1 LSAVNGEKKR
11 CYVYARL
18 STEDQHRRAE
28 YSSLESQEKVCK
40 AYIAS
45 QEPNGWK
52 YVTTIKDLSSGGNTD
67 RPGLSEL
74 LEHIKQNKVDVVV
87 TTKMDRLT
95 RNIKDFWTLYEVMQE
110 YDCQFVCATQEL
122 NSTTA
127 HGRFFINILMS
138 FAEFELETIRER
150 TRAKMLSQA
159 EEGLWHGGR
168 APFGYE
174 RHKDRKGLL
183 IPHKIEAAVV
193 KKIFDLFVKLGSPA
207 AVAKEINGMGYRTK
221 SKKKTKFS
229 KWTITYILSNPLYIG
244 KTTFGGQSF
253 DGKHKALIPVNRF
266 NHVQKMLEKNKQTR
280 TGPTQNKYNFRLRG
294 ILKCGDCGSMMTP
307 SPAKSGRYLYYRCTR
322 VSKYSK
328 EECKVRKI
336 GARAI
341 EDAVVNKLCEIGTD
355 EAVIKEAVRKAN
367 KASTEGARAKAKELN
382 GLIGELRPIQEAIDN
397 SVRYIEQHADLPKAM
412 AERLPE
418 LETRKEQLETQIQRL
433 EFDIG
438 QLKDYQIDTELLT
451 KTLQDFRAIYNEL
464 TPEEQ
469 TRLLQLMVQ
478 EVVLGEDTLKI
489 YVFPLGDSG
498 KPLEYLLRHPEFA
511 ESDKKRG

>member
-1 LSAVNGEKKR
+1 LKSNTVEKKR
-11 CYVYARL
+11 CYVYVRL

-52 YVTTIKDLSSGGNTD
+52 YVTSIKDLSSGGNTD
-67 RPGLSEL
+67 RPGLNEL
-74 LEHIKQNKVDVVV
+74 VENIKQDKVDVVV

-95 RNIKDFWTLYEVMQE
+95 RNIKDFWILYEIMQE
-110 YDCQFVCATQEL
+110 HGCQFVCATQEL

-174 RHKDRKGLL
+174 RHKEKRCLL
-183 IPHKIEAAVV
+183 IPHKTEATVV

-221 SKKKTKFS
+221 SKSKTKFS
-229 KWTITYILSNPLYIG
+229 KWSITYILSNRLYIG
-244 KTTFGGQSF
+244 KTTFAGQIF
-253 DGKHKALIPVNRF
+253 EGQHKPLITANRF
-266 NHVQKMLEKNKQTR
+266 NHVQKMMAKNKRTR
-280 TGPTQNKYNFRLRG
+280 TVPSQNKYDFRLKG

-307 SPAKSGRYLYYRCTR
+307 SPAKSGKYLYYRCTK

-328 EECKVRKI
+328 DECKVRKI

-367 KASTEGARAKAKELN
+367 RTSATNAKTKTKELN
-382 GLIGELRPIQEAIDN
+382 GLKRELRPVQESITN
-397 SVRYIEQHADLPKAM
+397 MVRYVEKHADLPKPM
-412 AERLPE
+412 ADRLPE
-418 LETRKEQLETQIQRL
+418 LEIRKEQLEEHIQRL
-433 EFDIG
+433 EFEIG
-438 QLKDYQIDTELLT
+438 KLNGYQIDSELLT
-451 KTLQDFRAIYNEL
+451 KTLRDFRAVYNEL
-464 TPEEQ
+464 TPDEQ

-489 YVFPLGDSG
+489 SVFPLGDSG
-498 KPLEYLLRHPEFA
+498 KPLEYLIKHPEFA
-511 ESDKKRG
+511 ESDKWRG

>member
-1 LSAVNGEKKR
+1 LSPINGENKR
-11 CYVYARL
+11 CYVYVRL

-52 YVTTIKDLSSGGNTD
+52 YVTSIKDLSSGGNTD
-67 RPGLSEL
+67 RPGLNGLIEI
-74 LEHIKQNKVDVVV
+74 IKQDKVDVVV

-95 RNIKDFWTLYEVMQE
+95 RNIKDFWTLYEIMQE
-110 YDCQFVCATQEL
+110 HDCQFVCATQEL

-174 RHKDRKGLL
+174 RHKEQKCLL
-183 IPHKIEAAVV
+183 IPHKTEATVV

-207 AVAKEINGMGYRTK
+207 AVAKEINSMGYRTK
-221 SKKKTKFS
+221 SKKKGKFS
-229 KWTITYILSNPLYIG
+229 KWSITYILSNRLYIG
-244 KTTFGGQSF
+244 KTTFGGQEF
-253 DGKHKALIPVNRF
+253 KGKHKPLVTAKRF
-266 NHVQKMLEKNKQTR
+266 NHVQKMMEKNKRTR
-280 TGPTQNKYNFRLRG
+280 TVPAQNKYDFRLKG
-294 ILKCGDCGSMMTP
+294 LLKCGDCGSMMTP

-322 VSKYSK
+322 VSKFSK

-367 KASTEGARAKAKELN
+367 KASTTNSKTKTKELN
-382 GLIGELRPIQEAIDN
+382 GLKRELRPVQKSIDN
-397 SVRYIEQHADLPKAM
+397 MVKYVEKHGDLPKSM
-412 AERLPE
+412 SDRLPD
-418 LETRKEQLETQIQRL
+418 LENRKDQLEEHIQRL
-433 EFDIG
+433 EFEIG

-451 KTLQDFRAIYNEL
+451 KTLRDFRAVYNEL

-489 YVFPLGDSG
+489 SVFPLGDSG
-498 KPLEYLLRHPEFA
+498 KPLEYLLKHPEFA
-511 ESDKKRG
+511 ESDKWRG

>member
-1 LSAVNGEKKR
+1 LKSNNVEKKR
-11 CYVYARL
+11 CYVYVRL

-45 QEPNGWK
+45 QEPNGWQ
-52 YVTTIKDLSSGGNTD
+52 YVTSIKDLSSGGNTD
-67 RPGLSEL
+67 RPGLSSLIET
-74 LEHIKQNKVDVVV
+74 IKQDKVDIVV

-95 RNIKDFWTLYEVMQE
+95 RNIKDFWTLYEIMQKHG
-110 YDCQFVCATQEL
+110 CQFVCATQEL

-174 RHKDRKGLL
+174 RHKVRKGLL
-183 IPHKIEAAVV
+183 IPNKAEAVVV

-207 AVAKEINGMGYRTK
+207 AVSKEINSMGYRTK
-221 SKKKTKFS
+221 SKKKGKFS
-229 KWTITYILSNPLYIG
+229 KWSITYILSNRLYIG
-244 KTTFGGQSF
+244 KTTFGGQEF
-253 DGKHKALIPVNRF
+253 KGKHKPLVTANRF
-266 NHVQKMLEKNKQTR
+266 NHVRKMMEKNKRTR
-280 TGPTQNKYNFRLRG
+280 TVPAQNKYDFRLKG
-294 ILKCGDCGSMMTP
+294 LLKCGDCGSMMTP

-322 VSKYSK
+322 VSKFSK

-367 KASTEGARAKAKELN
+367 KASVTNAKTKTKELN
-382 GLIGELRPIQEAIDN
+382 ALKKELKPVQDSIDN
-397 SVRYIEQHADLPKAM
+397 MIRYVEKHGDLPKSM
-412 AERLPE
+412 SDRLPD
-418 LETRKEQLETQIQRL
+418 LETRKDQLEEQIQLL
-433 EFDIG
+433 EFEIG
-438 QLKDYQIDTELLT
+438 QLKGYQIDIELLT
-451 KTLQDFRAIYNEL
+451 KTLQDFRVIYDEL

-478 EVVLGEDTLKI
+478 EVVLGEETLKI
-489 YVFPLGDSG
+489 SVFPLGDKK
-498 KPLEYLLRHPEFA
+498 KPLVYLLKHPEFA

>member
-1 LSAVNGEKKR
+1 M
-11 CYVYARL
+11 
-18 STEDQHRRAE
+18 
-28 YSSLESQEKVCK
+28 
-40 AYIAS
+40 
-45 QEPNGWK
+45 
-52 YVTTIKDLSSGGNTD
+52 TTIKDLSSGGSTD

-95 RNIKDFWTLYEVMQE
+95 RNIKDFWTLYEIMQE
-110 YDCQFVCATQEL
+110 HDCQFVCATQEL

-127 HGRFFINILMS
+127 HGLFFINILMS

-168 APFGYE
+168 PPFGYD
-174 RHKDRKGLL
+174 RHKQRKALL
-183 IPHKIEAAVV
+183 IPHKVEAAVV
-193 KKIFDLFVKLGSPA
+193 KKIFDMFVELGSPA
-207 AVAKEINGMGYRTK
+207 AVAKEINKMGYRTK
-221 SKKKTKFS
+221 SKHQAKFS
-229 KWTITYILSNPLYIG
+229 KWSITYILSNPLYIG
-244 KTTFGGQSF
+244 KATFGGQSF
-253 DGKHKALIPVNRF
+253 EGKHKALIPVNRF

-307 SPAKSGRYLYYRCTR
+307 SPAKSGKYLYYRCTK

-328 EECKVRKI
+328 DECKVRKI

-367 KASTEGARAKAKELN
+367 KASTEGAKAKAKELN

-433 EFDIG
+433 EFEIG
-438 QLKDYQIDTELLT
+438 
-451 KTLQDFRAIYNEL
+451 
-464 TPEEQ
+464 
-469 TRLLQLMVQ
+469 
-478 EVVLGEDTLKI
+478 
-489 YVFPLGDSG
+489 
-498 KPLEYLLRHPEFA
+498 
-511 ESDKKRG
+511 

>member
-1 LSAVNGEKKR
+1 MSPNNGEIKR

-18 STEDQHRRAE
+18 STEDQHRRVE
-28 YSSLESQEKVCK
+28 YSSLDSQEKVCK

-67 RPGLSEL
+67 RPGLQEL
-74 LEHIKQNKVDVVV
+74 IDVIKQRQVDVVV

-95 RNIKDFWTLYEVMQE
+95 RNIKDFWNLYEIMQKHG
-110 YDCQFVCATQEL
+110 CQFVCATQEL
-122 NSTTA
+122 NSTSA

-168 APFGYE
+168 PPFGYD
-174 RHKDRKGLL
+174 RHKQRKALL
-183 IPHKIEAAVV
+183 VPHKVEAAVV
-193 KKIFDLFVKLGSPA
+193 KRIFDLFVELGSPA
-207 AVAKEINGMGYRTK
+207 AVAKEVNNMGYRTK
-221 SKKKTKFS
+221 SKRQVKFS
-229 KWTITYILSNPLYIG
+229 KWSITYILSNPLYIG
-244 KTTFGGQSF
+244 KTAFGDKEF
-253 DGKHKALIPVNRF
+253 EGKHKPLISETRF
-266 NHVQKMLEKNKQTR
+266 NLVKKMLEKNRQTR
-280 TGPTQNKYNFRLRG
+280 TAPAQNKYDFRLKG
-294 ILKCGDCGSMMTP
+294 ILKCECCGSTMSP
-307 SPAKSGRYLYYRCTR
+307 SPAKSGKYLYYRCTK
-322 VSKYSK
+322 VAKYSK
-328 EECKVRKI
+328 DECKVRKI

-367 KASTEGARAKAKELN
+367 KASTEGAKAKGKELN

-397 SVRYIEQHADLPKAM
+397 SMRYIEQHADLPKAM

-418 LETRKEQLETQIQRL
+418 LEKRKEQLEEQIQRL
-433 EFDIG
+433 EFEIG
-438 QLKDYQIDTELLT
+438 QLKDYQIDAELLT

-478 EVVLGEDTLKI
+478 EVVLGEETLKI
-489 YVFPLGDSG
+489 SVYPLGDAG
-498 KPLEYLLRHPEFA
+498 KPLEYLLKNPEFA
-511 ESDKKRG
+511 ESDIKRG

>member
-1 LSAVNGEKKR
+1 LNTNNREKKR
-11 CYVYARL
+11 CYIYVRL
-18 STEDQHRRAE
+18 STEDQHRRVE
-28 YSSLESQEKVCK
+28 YSSLDSQEKVCK

-52 YVTTIKDLSSGGNTD
+52 YITSVKDLCSGGNTD
-67 RPGLSEL
+67 RPGLAGLIES
-74 LEHIKQNKVDVVV
+74 IKQDKVEVVV

-95 RNIKDFWTLYEVMQE
+95 RNIKDFWTLYEIMQE
-110 YDCQFVCATQEL
+110 HGCQFVCAIQEL

-174 RHKDRKGLL
+174 RHKDRRGLL
-183 IPHKIEAAVV
+183 VPHKPEATVV
-193 KKIFDLFVKLGSPA
+193 KKIFDLFLKLGSPA
-207 AVAKEINGMGYRTK
+207 AVAKEINAMGYRTK

-229 KWTITYILSNPLYIG
+229 KWSITYILSNRLYIG
-244 KTTFGGQSF
+244 KTTFAGQIF
-253 DGKHKALIPVNRF
+253 KGKHKPLVTANRY
-266 NHVQKMLEKNKQTR
+266 NHVQKMLEKNKRTR
-280 TGPTQNKYNFRLRG
+280 TVPSQNKYDFRLKG
-294 ILKCGDCGSMMTP
+294 ILKCGDCGSTMTP
-307 SPAKSGRYLYYRCTR
+307 SPAKSGKYLYYRCTK

-355 EAVIKEAVRKAN
+355 EAVIREAVRKAN
-367 KASTEGARAKAKELN
+367 RTSATNAKTKTKELN
-382 GLIGELRPIQEAIDN
+382 GLKRELRLVQKSTDN
-397 SVRYIEQHADLPKAM
+397 MVRYVEKHADLPKAM
-412 AERLPE
+412 SDRLPE
-418 LETRKEQLETQIQRL
+418 LETRKEQLEEHIQRL
-433 EFDIG
+433 EFEIG

-451 KTLQDFRAIYNEL
+451 KTLRDFRTIFNKL
-464 TPEEQ
+464 IPKEQ

-489 YVFPLGDSG
+489 SVYSLGDSG
-498 KPLEYLLRHPEFA
+498 KPLEYLLKHPEFA